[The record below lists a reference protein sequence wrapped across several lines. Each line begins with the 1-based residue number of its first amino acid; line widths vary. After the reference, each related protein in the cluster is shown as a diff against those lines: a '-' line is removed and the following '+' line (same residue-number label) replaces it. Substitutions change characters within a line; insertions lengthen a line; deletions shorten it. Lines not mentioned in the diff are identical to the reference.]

1 MRNDGVTFSIARHT
15 YWAPGLT
22 TLAAWTQWAQAPVA
36 APIILGEEPGVKA
49 MPPMLRRRAGFFGK
63 MALEVAYE
71 CLDGRTDVPVV
82 FCSRHGEVARAVE
95 LLSDLARGEPLSPTA
110 FSMSVHNAHVGLLTI
125 ARKDRANHIALAAG
139 GATIEHAVIEAC
151 GLLAD
156 GAASV
161 LLVACDAPL
170 PELFMPF
177 RDGVEQAHAWAWLLT
192 APVVEPAAGDPAA
205 GDPAAGDP
213 AAGDPA
219 AGASAADASVAC
231 APAACASVT
240 LRWVASD
247 DAATVDLPGGLAVAR
262 FLLGGAAAMERCD
275 GRLRWHWTRGNG
287 DAGVNAAGA

>member
-1 MRNDGVTFSIARHT
+1 MRNDGVTFSIARHA

-213 AAGDPA
+213 AAG
-219 AGASAADASVAC
+219 ASAADASVAC